1 MPSVATQSLS
11 AGDRIAGA
19 IYGHLCGDAFGV
31 PYEFHSPSQL
41 PRELKWG
48 AIGTH
53 AQPPGTWSDDGAL
66 MLCHVASFAELGGFV
81 ADDAGRRFV
90 RWSREGYMAAGGV
103 VFDIG
108 NTTNV
113 AIGRINTGTPA
124 TQAGPD
130 GESHNGNGSLMRVL
144 PVALWF
150 ANAGPDELIMA
161 CHEASR
167 ITHGHARS
175 QTCCAVYGIIISSLL
190 NGAPP
195 KEVWA
200 AALKW
205 VNIVYRDRLKEE
217 KALIDELDLIRQFRD
232 CAGRGYV
239 VDTLVSA
246 WQCFEASSGYVETIE
261 RAVRL
266 GHDTDTT
273 AAVAGSFAGAWWG
286 VDGVPRAWRED
297 LRLTPD
303 IKSTIDKFVSS
314 RPGERPFDVG
324 RIEDGGL

>member
-1 MPSVATQSLS
+1 MPEAHSQLPSKS
-11 AGDRIAGA
+11 ARVTGA

-31 PYEFHSPSQL
+31 PYEFHTPRQL

-66 MLCHVASFAELGGFV
+66 MLCHVASFAELGRFD
-81 ADDAGRRFV
+81 ADDTGRRFV
-90 RWSREGYMAAGGV
+90 RWSGQGYMAAGGV

-108 NTTNV
+108 NTTNM
-113 AIGRINTGTPA
+113 AIGRINAGTPA
-124 TQAGPD
+124 AQAGPD
-130 GESHNGNGSLMRVL
+130 GESDNGNGSLMRVL

-150 ANAGPDELIMA
+150 ANAPLNELITA
-161 CHEASR
+161 CHDASR

-175 QTCCAVYGIIISSLL
+175 QVCCAVYGLILSTLL
-190 NGAPP
+190 KGAPR
-195 KEVWA
+195 ENVWA
-200 AALKW
+200 SALKW
-205 VNIVYRDRLKEE
+205 VDVVYRDRFKNE
-217 KALIDELDLIRQFRD
+217 KVLTDELDIIREFRD

-246 WQCFEASSGYVETIE
+246 WQCFASSSSYVETIE
-261 RAVRL
+261 RAARL

-286 VDGVPRAWRED
+286 FEGVPRAWRED

-303 IKSTIDKFVSS
+303 IKETIDRFVSC
-314 RPGERPFDVG
+314 RPDERPLNASGVENG
-324 RIEDGGL
+324 

>member
-1 MPSVATQSLS
+1 MPETSTQL
-11 AGDRIAGA
+11 IALDARVKGA

-31 PYEFHSPSQL
+31 PYEFHSPRQL

-66 MLCHVASFAELGGFV
+66 MLCHVASFAELGRFDT
-81 ADDAGRRFV
+81 DDTGRRFV
-90 RWSREGYMAAGGV
+90 RWSGEGYMAAGGV

-113 AIGRINTGTPA
+113 AIGRIKTGTPA
-124 TQAGPD
+124 THAGPD

-150 ANAGPDELIMA
+150 ANARPDELIMA

-175 QTCCAVYGIIISSLL
+175 QACCALYGIIISLL
-190 NGAPP
+190 LKGVPR
-195 KEVWA
+195 KQVWA
-200 AALKW
+200 AAVKW
-205 VNIVYRDRLKEE
+205 VNIVYRDRLKDE
-217 KALIDELDLIRQFRD
+217 KALIDELNVIREFGD

-246 WQCFEASSGYVETIE
+246 WQCFATSGSYVETIE

-273 AAVAGSFAGAWWG
+273 AAVAGSFAGTWWG
-286 VDGVPRAWRED
+286 FEGVPRAWRED

-303 IKSTIDKFVSS
+303 IKSTIDRFVSC
-314 RPGERPFDVG
+314 RPDERPLNAYG
-324 RIEDGGL
+324 IQNG